1 MVGGAMLEP
10 PVHASPGP
18 SSGKTPPILGAG
30 VRILTCFGAGVVR
43 NGVGGAWRGVVVAGG

>member
-1 MVGGAMLEP
+1 MVGGAMFDP

-30 VRILTCFGAGVVR
+30 VRILTNFGAGVVR
-43 NGVGGAWRGVVVAGG
+43 NGVGGAPRGVVETGG